1 MAKWDMTKKN
11 INSDGKVISTGQII
25 TPIFEDNSKLESRV
39 SNIENKLD
47 TILTLLNK
55 EANNDKNRLKPISG
69 NDSGI

>member
-25 TPIFEDNSKLESRV
+25 TPIFDDNSKLESRV

-47 TILTLLNK
+47 KILNLLENQK
-55 EANNDKNRLKPISG
+55 ENIKND
-69 NDSGI
+69 